1 MSKETDQRNHVDHL
15 VDQAIT
21 QLESKMEQLRSLKG
35 SGLEIAQVFE
45 EANDMWGDNAVTWL
59 IRHNRVLGATPID
72 LMLEGRTDEVLRLLG
87 QIAHGIYA

>member
-1 MSKETDQRNHVDHL
+1 MSTEADRRNHGDHL
-15 VDQAIT
+15 VEQAIT

-35 SGLEIAQVFE
+35 SGSEIAQVFE

-72 LMLEGRTDEVLRLLG
+72 MMREGRADEVLRLLRR
-87 QIAHGIYA
+87 IAHGIHA

>member
-1 MSKETDQRNHVDHL
+1 MRTETDQRNHVDHL

-35 SGLEIAQVFE
+35 SGPKIAQVFE

-72 LMLEGRTDEVLRLLG
+72 LMREGRADEVLRLLG
-87 QIAHGIYA
+87 RIAHGIHA